1 MDFDVITF
9 GSATIDIF
17 VLVDSSKEENSFN
30 FPLGEKIPM
39 KNIFWATGGGGT
51 NTAATFAK
59 QGLKAAWTG
68 KIGRDWAG
76 EIVKNQLAKSGIAI
90 DFIQTDPQSSTSTS
104 VVLSS
109 PSGRTILTNHQADR
123 YLKEEEINWPVIKNA
138 RWFYLAP
145 LSGQLAQLTAPII
158 DFAAKNKIRVAIN
171 PSLDQIKLGWR
182 FFQEIS
188 DKIDVL
194 LMNQEEAA
202 QLAGVATDDESG
214 IIEEIKKLRCRF
226 MVITLGK
233 KGVKVI
239 SQAENKIYQASIPK
253 SGYLDRTGAGDAF
266 GSGLVSQLIKGRDII
281 KAIQYGTANAT
292 NCLQELGAQNG
303 LLSRDDWGKW
313 PKVEV
318 KIIEEDRR

>member
-17 VLVDSSKEENSFN
+17 VLVNSSKEENSFN

-59 QGLKAAWTG
+59 QGLKVAWVG
-68 KIGRDWAG
+68 KIGQDWAG
-76 EIVKNQLAKSGIAI
+76 EIVKNQLAKSGVTI
-90 DFIQTDPQSSTSTS
+90 DFIQTDLQSSTSTS

-123 YLKEEEINWPVIKNA
+123 YLQEKEIDWPAIKSA
-138 RWFYLAP
+138 QWFYLAP
-145 LSGQLAQLTAPII
+145 LSGQLSQLTAPII

-171 PSLDQIKLGWR
+171 PSLDQIKLGRR

-202 QLAGVATDDESG
+202 QLVGVAVDDESG
-214 IIEEIKKLRCRF
+214 IIEEAKKLRCQF
-226 MVITLGK
+226 IAITQGK

-239 SQAENKIYQASIPK
+239 SRAENKIYQAGIPK
-253 SGYLDRTGAGDAF
+253 SSYLDRTGTGDAF
-266 GSGLVSQLIKGRDII
+266 GSGLVSQLIKGRDVIE
-281 KAIQYGTANAT
+281 AIQYGTANAT

-303 LLSRDDWGKW
+303 LLSQDDWGKW

-318 KIIEEDRR
+318 KIIEGK